1 MASDPQRPRVVL
13 DTNVVLSGIFFAG
26 LPGRLLDA
34 WQQGQLTLVL
44 SPAILAEYQRAGAA
58 LAARY
63 PDVIAPLE
71 PILTLLARSATIVD
85 APPLGQPIAPDPD
98 DDKFLACALAAGV
111 SIIVTGD
118 KPLLTLSGWAGLEI
132 LTPRQFFD
140 RYLGGGATG
149 DG

>member
-1 MASDPQRPRVVL
+1 MASDPRRLRVVL

-26 LPGRLLDA
+26 LPGRLLGA
-34 WQQGQLTLVL
+34 WQAGQLTLVL

-63 PDVIAPLE
+63 PGAAAPLE
-71 PILTLLARSATIVD
+71 PILALLARSATIVD
-85 APPLGQPIAPDPD
+85 APPLGVRIAPDPD

-118 KPLLTLSGWAGLEI
+118 KPLLTISGWAGLDI
-132 LTPRQFFD
+132 LTPRQFLD
-140 RYLGGGATG
+140 RYLGGGATAEA
-149 DG
+149 